1 MGILILHSSF
11 RGKPPFFLAPPNTG
25 FKGTSFSCKSPKMSR
40 KSITSY
46 FRDISWSDR
55 FSRHSRHVCR
65 EVDMTGKNLTQV
77 EAPWKAQGPGPRQG
91 LLLLSQIIYSTG
103 HGPSPNPT
111 TPATKHD
118 ETLATRPTASSPQ
131 SRHSHQDSR
140 SPPPNWKGQLA
151 LTLLH
156 HTPLSQH
163 KPAFGPSTDTGS
175 QVLPWG
181 FSPLKSAR
189 SGIAYLLA
197 VASHNSLP
205 VWHYADVRPH
215 G

>member
-1 MGILILHSSF
+1 VSRFSWVLSSHSPFLGVNPHSSWH
-11 RGKPPFFLAPPNTG
+11 PPTQVS
-25 FKGTSFSCKSPKMSR
+25 KGQVSAVNHQKCRENLLQMSR

-111 TPATKHD
+111 TPATKQD
-118 ETLATRPTASSPQ
+118 ETLATRPTGSSPH
-131 SRHSHQDSR
+131 SRYSHQDSR
-140 SPPPNWKGQLA
+140 SPPPNWKRQLA

-163 KPAFGPSTDTGS
+163 KPAFGPSTNTGS
-175 QVLPWG
+175 QVLPWR
-181 FSPLKSAR
+181 F
-189 SGIAYLLA
+189 
-197 VASHNSLP
+197 
-205 VWHYADVRPH
+205 
-215 G
+215 